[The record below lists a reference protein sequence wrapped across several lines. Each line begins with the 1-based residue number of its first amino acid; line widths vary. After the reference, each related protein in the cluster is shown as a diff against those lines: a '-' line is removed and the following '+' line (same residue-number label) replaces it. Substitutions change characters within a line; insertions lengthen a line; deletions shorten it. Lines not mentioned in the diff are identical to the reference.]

1 MIYLISLKKEP
12 TKPTQPMKLRFLPLL
27 LTVVLLSSFTNTYN
41 TKANLN
47 KIIVS
52 VEEDV
57 EILTLYKIFT
67 NQNASM
73 PQLESFSN
81 AIKGYSKLKEQ
92 GKIKNETLTIIDF
105 SLSSTAKRL
114 WVLDMTTNKVVFNTV
129 VAHGRNTGGEFATK
143 FSNTNNSN
151 QSSLG
156 FYVTYNTYYGK
167 NGLSLFLDGQEKGFN
182 DNARKRYVVF
192 HGAKYSN
199 PDFTKRN
206 GRLGRSLGCP
216 AVPTAVNNA
225 IIKKIKNKSCLFI
238 YHPNKNYKT
247 NSKLIS

>member
-1 MIYLISLKKEP
+1 
-12 TKPTQPMKLRFLPLL
+12 MKLRLLPLL
-27 LTVVLLSSFTNTYN
+27 LTIIFLSSFTTPYTINTN
-41 TKANLN
+41 PNE
-47 KIIVS
+47 IVAS
-52 VEEDV
+52 IEEDV

-67 NQNASM
+67 NQNSTM
-73 PQLESFSN
+73 PKLESFTN
-81 AIKGYSKLKEQ
+81 AIKGYSKLKAQ

-105 SLSSTAKRL
+105 SLSSTVKRL
-114 WVLDMTTNKVVFNTV
+114 WVLDMTTNKVLFNTV

-156 FYVTYNTYYGK
+156 FYVTDNTYYGK

-182 DNARKRYVVF
+182 SNARKRYVVF

-199 PDFTKRN
+199 PNFAKRN

-216 AVPTAVNNA
+216 AVPTAVNTA
-225 IIKKIKNKSCLFI
+225 IINTIKNKSCLFI